1 MVKRKLKPK
10 KISPEEAN
18 KLQDF
23 AQGLEDE
30 ITDVVDYGDLGVNE
44 EGEKEKDA

>member
-1 MVKRKLKPK
+1 MAEKKPN

-23 AQGLEDE
+23 AQGLDDE
-30 ITDVVDYGDLGVNE
+30 ITDVVDYGDLGVKE
-44 EGEKEKDA
+44 EGEKDKDA